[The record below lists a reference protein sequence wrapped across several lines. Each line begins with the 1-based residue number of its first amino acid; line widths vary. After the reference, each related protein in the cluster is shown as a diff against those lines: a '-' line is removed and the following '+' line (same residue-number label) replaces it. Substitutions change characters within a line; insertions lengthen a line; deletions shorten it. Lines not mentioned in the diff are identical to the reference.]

1 MPGKPRQKVFCQGI
15 TKTHKRPCQMKGY
28 PLANGT
34 YKCKYHGF
42 NNILG
47 FRKPNYNDETRIRQ
61 LKGLYQ
67 FRNKTHEEVSQYY
80 YDKVKPRIRNN
91 EKSRYYRKQSY
102 RRLNLNRNIK
112 GQEPQPLTYQLDEV
126 LRYLKKNPDLNSRV
140 SDARKIGIQTLI
152 DKLLQVFNHQE
163 VENPNQIL
171 WIREKTRFIQYLA
184 GKLTDLYS
192 DNKPIKQNID
202 QRMTITWE
210 DCPDL
215 IEVSSETLTDS
226 VDK

>member
-1 MPGKPRQKVFCQGI
+1 MTKQELDSSKDYTNSETKPMKKSVNTTT
-15 TKTHKRPCQMKGY
+15 TKSNQESEIMKSLDTIESNLIEG
-28 PLANGT
+28 LT
-34 YKCKYHGF
+34 LTE
-42 NNILG
+42 IL
-47 FRKPNYNDETRIRQ
+47 K
-61 LKGLYQ
+61 
-67 FRNKTHEEVSQYY
+67 
-80 YDKVKPRIRNN
+80 DK
-91 EKSRYYRKQSY
+91 
-102 RRLNLNRNIK
+102 NLNPSRISLMK
-112 GQEPQPLTYQLDEV
+112 FYAI
-126 LRYLKKNPDLNSRV
+126 LKKNPDLNSRV

-210 DCPDL
+210 DTPDL
-215 IEVSSETLTDS
+215 IDVGATDITPTS
-226 VDK
+226 PKE